1 MKTNAEIDVQI
12 IDHPIV
18 ESLAGMSDQRSYW
31 EFDIPALMI
40 NDTSFLRNP
49 HYHQMSDDIDTLSF
63 EHMQRVVTCT
73 YNSLINL

>member
-12 IDHPIV
+12 IDHPMV

-63 EHMQRVVTCT
+63 EHMEQVVTCT
-73 YNSLINL
+73 YNALINL